1 MSSSVLK
8 AENLRKHYG
17 QGAGLVKAV
26 DDISLSV
33 TSGDVIL
40 IMGPSGSGKT
50 TLLTMLGGLLTPD
63 DGRIYYGKHLISALP
78 ARKLAAERAEHLG
91 FVFQS
96 FNLVPSLNVWENV
109 AVVLELTGR
118 NRSNARAE
126 AEKVLSKL
134 GMKERLTYRIDQL
147 SGGEKQRVAIA
158 RALAMEPSII
168 LADEPTANL
177 DSKNGHQVAELL
189 CGIAC
194 RENRAVLIVSHD
206 HRLKDVAKRIITI
219 EDGKLI
225 REEKGGHDANCP
237 AEPHA
242 RPPV

>member
-1 MSSSVLK
+1 MSSPVLR

-17 QGAGLVKAV
+17 QDAGLVKAI
-26 DDISLSV
+26 DDVSLDV
-33 TSGDVIL
+33 ASGDIIL

-63 DGRIYYGKHLISALP
+63 NGEIYYGKQRISTLS
-78 ARKLAAERAEHLG
+78 ARKLSAERANHLG

-109 AVVLELTGR
+109 AVVLELTGK
-118 NRSNARAE
+118 NRSGARAE
-126 AEKVLSKL
+126 AEQVLTKL
-134 GMKERLTYRIDQL
+134 GLGERLHHRIDQL
-147 SGGEKQRVAIA
+147 SGGEKQRVAIG
-158 RALAMEPSII
+158 RALAMEPSLI

-177 DSKNGHQVAELL
+177 DSKNGHQVVELL
-189 CGIAC
+189 CSIAC

-206 HRLKDVAKRIITI
+206 HRLRDVAKRIIII

-237 AEPHA
+237 VEHRTAKND
-242 RPPV
+242 